1 MAKGTIS
8 KNQRD
13 NLVMDKL
20 LTIHPPEVMIIP
32 LKICEFDV
40 VQSSFKVPHYLFRHN
55 VRKMAIKMIC

>member
-20 LTIHPPEVMIIP
+20 LTIHPPEEMIIP

-40 VQSSFKVPHYLFRHN
+40 VQSSFKVPHYLSGTT
-55 VRKMAIKMIC
+55 